1 MRLGVREKLS
11 IRRKLRV
18 VDENRLRI
26 FLSCIGVNRI
36 LKILICADAIPLKLV
51 FIITYIIC
59 TPRGAGEAC
68 GIIQLEAYPEGR
80 RRFTFSSFQIPDLF
94 SWSGRTH
101 MWHIWELPPKF
112 LEIQAIVLLRK
123 AYGRISNTQRKTFGE
138 ACKERSGEF
147 PPYYDTTNSARDLH
161 TIMKATGAKKVTTFW
176 TPLFSER
183 RLQHS
188 SLKHSITS
196 FSTVLWT
203 ASYNTASGM
212 SSLPRSKMPKK
223 PFRSFW
229 FLLQSWARAV
239 HSTQTLP
246 KRSVRYEKVEKKLIN
261 SPVLVPGLGTFNYT
275 VQHHL
280 ITGVAIDPNN
290 FFPFLAAVL
299 AEAERGTAGD
309 LFPL

>member
-1 MRLGVREKLS
+1 
-11 IRRKLRV
+11 
-18 VDENRLRI
+18 
-26 FLSCIGVNRI
+26 
-36 LKILICADAIPLKLV
+36 
-51 FIITYIIC
+51 
-59 TPRGAGEAC
+59 
-68 GIIQLEAYPEGR
+68 
-80 RRFTFSSFQIPDLF
+80 
-94 SWSGRTH
+94 

-161 TIMKATGAKKVTTFW
+161 TIMKATGAKKVSTFW

-223 PFRSFW
+223 PFRSF
-229 FLLQSWARAV
+229 LIPASKLGQGC
-239 HSTQTLP
+239 QTLP
-246 KRSVRYEKVEKKLIN
+246 RRSVRYEKVEKKLIN
-261 SPVLVPGLGTFNYT
+261 SPIPVPGLGTFNYT

-299 AEAERGTAGD
+299 AEAESGTAGD
-309 LFPL
+309 VTFS